1 MSILLDLIGSIIS
14 CPGALV
20 VAPSGLGYQ
29 DLRWLVI
36 FVLVGAGALAFVLTV
51 WGPNKLQ

>member
-20 VAPSGLGYQ
+20 VAPSSLEYQ

-36 FVLVGAGALAFVLTV
+36 FVLVGAVALAFVLTV